1 MAQET
6 AWDAEVD
13 LLVAGA
19 GPGGMAA
26 ALVGAME
33 GLDVMVCEKS
43 GQIGGTAATSAGTLW
58 IPGNTQSR
66 RAGYD
71 DSPEKAET
79 YMDAL
84 VGGAPGESRGRDLR
98 GVYLATGPTAIDYYD
113 TKTDVTFLA
122 CGRHPDYKPNMAG
135 AAITGRAIVPAPF
148 DGRLLGEDFR
158 LVRPPIGEFM
168 IFGGMMVGKD
178 DIPRLI
184 GRFRSVANFAHAA
197 RLLLRYL
204 SDRVKHPRGT
214 RIVMGNAL
222 VARLFYSLRKRK
234 VPVRL
239 DTAIRAIL
247 REDGRADGRV
257 VGAVLDSAG
266 RTLRVRAR
274 KGVVL
279 ATGGFAHNKEFRS
292 AFMPQP
298 TPVHSLACDSDT
310 GDGLTLARGIGARI
324 DGEGH
329 RGGAFWTPVSVTRK
343 AAGWKG
349 LFPHLSLDRAKPG
362 LIAVNAAG
370 RRFVN
375 EGASYH
381 DFVEAMFESHR
392 TVPTMPAWLVC
403 DAAFVAKYGLGV
415 VHPGTTNLKPHEA
428 SGYLTTAPTLE
439 ELARKIGVDAAG
451 LADSVRRHNGFA
463 LTGSDLDF
471 GKGDTELNRFN
482 GDPGHGPNPCLKPI
496 ETAPFV
502 AVAVWPAEI
511 ACSAG
516 LATDVDGQ
524 VLDENGRVIG
534 GLYACGNDMASVMA
548 GTYPGPGTTL
558 GPALVFAYRVA
569 MHAAGR
575 SDAAGGLGAGRDAG
589 AERAAAAR

>member
-1 MAQET
+1 MAQVT

-19 GPGGMAA
+19 GPGGMAT
-26 ALVGAME
+26 ALVGSLE
-33 GLDVMVCEKS
+33 GLDVMICEKS
-43 GQIGGTAATSAGTLW
+43 GQIGGTASTSAGTLW

-71 DSPEKAET
+71 DTAERAEM
-79 YMDAL
+79 YMDRL
-84 VGGAPGESRGRDLR
+84 VGGTKGRDLR
-98 GVYLATGPTAIDYYD
+98 SVYLETGPTAIDYFESNS
-113 TKTDVTFLA
+113 DVTFLA
-122 CGRHPDYKPNMAG
+122 CGRHPDYQANMAG
-135 AAITGRAIVPAPF
+135 AAVTGRAIVPTPF
-148 DGRLLGEDFR
+148 DGRLLGDDFR

-168 IFGGMMVGKD
+168 VFGGMMVGKD

-184 GRFRSVANFAHAA
+184 GRFKSVANFTYSAKLFF
-197 RLLLRYL
+197 RFL

-234 VPVRL
+234 VPIRF
-239 DTAIRAIL
+239 DTAIREIL

-257 VGAVLDSAG
+257 IGAVVESG
-266 RTLRVRAR
+266 GSTLRVRAR

-279 ATGGFAHNKEFRS
+279 ATGGFAHNKEFRA

-298 TPVHSLACDSDT
+298 VPVHSLACDTVT
-310 GDGLTLARGIGARI
+310 GDGLTLGRSIGAKI
-324 DGEGH
+324 DGEQH

-343 AAGWKG
+343 APGWKG
-349 LFPHLSLDRAKPG
+349 LFPHLALDRAKPG

-381 DFVEAMFESHR
+381 DFVEAMFESHK

-403 DAAFVAKYGLGV
+403 DAAFVAKYGIGV
-415 VHPGTTNLKPHEA
+415 VHPGTTNLTPHEK
-428 SGYLTTAPTLE
+428 SGYLFTAPTLE
-439 ELARKIGVDAAG
+439 ELARKIGVDPAG
-451 LADSVRRHNGFA
+451 LTDSVRRHNGFA
-463 LTGSDLDF
+463 ATGSDLDF

-482 GDPGHGPNPCLKPI
+482 GDPQHKPNPCLKPI

-516 LATDVDGQ
+516 LATDGDGQ
-524 VLDENGRVIG
+524 VLDESERAIP
-534 GLYACGNDMASVMA
+534 GLYACGNDMASIMA

-569 MHAAGR
+569 RHAAGKVT
-575 SDAAGGLGAGRDAG
+575 APEQQPAL
-589 AERAAAAR
+589 AR